1 VSKSLAEPVS
11 IAAPRHSAPAP
22 VALAEAP
29 PLESSSAI
37 RGIVFRLAWPS
48 IVENM
53 LQSIY
58 GLLLV
63 MMIGQLGSSAIAGV
77 GAANSLIQVAMAC
90 FFAVSMGTTV
100 LVAHAVGA
108 LNHEAA
114 SRAAKQSLVFGLI
127 LGLIISALGVLFA
140 PQAIAM
146 LGAQPEVVAQGSSF
160 LRAFSLGGIS
170 MVVTFIAG
178 SIMRGSGDARTPM
191 LVTLISLAISLA
203 IGYPLIFGKFGLPAL
218 GAVGAGVA
226 GALVR
231 SVGCLVLVGL
241 LFRAG
246 RPVSLRGWHD
256 WRPALAPFRRLV
268 NIGLPSMFESLFR
281 AGGMLHHRGVPRERC
296 AALFRA
302 GGMLLFSVIVFRL
315 GTATAAAQQIVQQI
329 ALFSM
334 MPGFGFSMAAMT
346 LVGQSLGAE
355 NPVRAERATWFST
368 RSCIF
373 WMGAMGLAF
382 FFGGP
387 QIMALFTADADIIA
401 QGAAALKIV
410 ALAQPGQAFGM
421 VLAGALRGAG
431 DTRYPMMSTGG
442 VMWLVR
448 LPVAWFCGI
457 FLGFGLVGVYSG
469 WLVDSLVLSGL
480 NWLRYRTGAWKQRRV
495 AVA

>member
-281 AGGMLHHRGVPRERC
+281 AGGML
-296 AALFRA
+296 
-302 GGMLLFSVIVFRL
+302 LFSVIVFRL

-355 NPVRAERATWFST
+355 NPVRAERAAWFST

-495 AVA
+495 RVA

>member
-1 VSKSLAEPVS
+1 VSSRGIVSPTPEEYRVSKSLAEPVS

-178 SIMRGSGDARTPM
+178 SIRRGSGDARTPM

-281 AGGMLHHRGVPRERC
+281 AGGML
-296 AALFRA
+296 
-302 GGMLLFSVIVFRL
+302 LFSVIVFRL

-355 NPVRAERATWFST
+355 NPVRAERAAWFST

-495 AVA
+495 RVA

>member
-1 VSKSLAEPVS
+1 VSSRGIVSPTPEEYRVSKSLAEPVS

-281 AGGMLHHRGVPRERC
+281 AGGML
-296 AALFRA
+296 
-302 GGMLLFSVIVFRL
+302 LFSVIVFRL

-355 NPVRAERATWFST
+355 NPVRAERAAWFST

>member
-1 VSKSLAEPVS
+1 MSKSLAEPVS

-178 SIMRGSGDARTPM
+178 SIMRGSGDAHTPM

-281 AGGMLHHRGVPRERC
+281 AGGML
-296 AALFRA
+296 
-302 GGMLLFSVIVFRL
+302 LFSVIVFRL

-355 NPVRAERATWFST
+355 NPVRAERAAWFST

>member
-11 IAAPRHSAPAP
+11 VAAPRHSAPAP

-114 SRAAKQSLVFGLI
+114 SRAAKQSLVFGLL

-281 AGGMLHHRGVPRERC
+281 AGGML
-296 AALFRA
+296 
-302 GGMLLFSVIVFRL
+302 LFSVIVFRL

-355 NPVRAERATWFST
+355 NPVRAERAAWFST

-495 AVA
+495 RVA

>member
-1 VSKSLAEPVS
+1 MSKSLAEPVS

-281 AGGMLHHRGVPRERC
+281 AGGML
-296 AALFRA
+296 
-302 GGMLLFSVIVFRL
+302 LFSVIVFRL

-355 NPVRAERATWFST
+355 NPVRAERAAWFST

-495 AVA
+495 RVA

>member
-11 IAAPRHSAPAP
+11 VAAPRHSAPAP

-114 SRAAKQSLVFGLI
+114 SRAAKQSLVFGLL

-178 SIMRGSGDARTPM
+178 SIMRGSGDARTPR

-281 AGGMLHHRGVPRERC
+281 AGGML
-296 AALFRA
+296 
-302 GGMLLFSVIVFRL
+302 LFSVIVFRL

-355 NPVRAERATWFST
+355 NPVRAERAAWFST

-495 AVA
+495 RVA

>member
-1 VSKSLAEPVS
+1 MSKSLAEPVS
-11 IAAPRHSAPAP
+11 VAAPRHSAPTP

-114 SRAAKQSLVFGLI
+114 SRAAKQSLVFGLL

-281 AGGMLHHRGVPRERC
+281 AGGML
-296 AALFRA
+296 
-302 GGMLLFSVIVFRL
+302 LFSVIVFRL

-355 NPVRAERATWFST
+355 NPVRAERAAWFST

-495 AVA
+495 RVA

>member
-1 VSKSLAEPVS
+1 MSKTLTEPVS
-11 IAAPRHSAPAP
+11 VAAPRRVSTAP
-22 VALAEAP
+22 VTIPESL
-29 PLESSSAI
+29 PLESSAAI

-48 IVENM
+48 IIENM

-127 LGLIISALGVLFA
+127 LGLIISALGVIFA

-146 LGAQPEVVAQGSSF
+146 LGAQPEVVEQGASF

-170 MVVTFIAG
+170 MVITFIAG

-191 LVTLISLAISLA
+191 VVTMISLAISLA
-203 IGYPLIFGKFGLPAL
+203 IGYPLIFGKLGLPAL
-218 GAVGAGVA
+218 GATGAGVA
-226 GALVR
+226 GAIVR

-241 LFRAG
+241 LFRVG

-268 NIGLPSMFESLFR
+268 NIGMPSMFES
-281 AGGMLHHRGVPRERC
+281 
-296 AALFRA
+296 LFRA

-355 NPVRAERATWFST
+355 NPVRAERASWFSA

-387 QIMALFTADADIIA
+387 QIMQLFTDDAGIIA

-410 ALAQPGQAFGM
+410 ALAQPGQALGM

-469 WLVDSLVLSGL
+469 WLVDSIVLSGL
-480 NWLRYRTGAWKQRRV
+480 NWLRYRTGAWKKRRV

>member
-1 VSKSLAEPVS
+1 MSKTLAEPVS
-11 IAAPRHSAPAP
+11 VAAPRRVTPAP
-22 VALAEAP
+22 SRPPTAP
-29 PLESSSAI
+29 PPESAAAI

-53 LQSIY
+53 LQGIY

-100 LVAHAVGA
+100 LVSHAVGA
-108 LNHEAA
+108 KNHGAA
-114 SRAAKQSLVFGLI
+114 SLAAKQSLIFGLI
-127 LGLIISALGVLFA
+127 LGLVISALGVVFA

-146 LGAQPEVVAQGSSF
+146 LGAQPEVVQQGSDF
-160 LRAFSLGGIS
+160 LRAFSFGGIS
-170 MVVTFIAG
+170 MVITFVAG

-203 IGYPLIFGKFGLPAL
+203 ISYPLIFGKLGLPAL
-218 GAVGAGVA
+218 GATGAGVA
-226 GALVR
+226 GTIVR

-246 RPVSLRGWHD
+246 RPVSLRGWGD

-268 NIGLPSMFESLFR
+268 DIGLPSMFES
-281 AGGMLHHRGVPRERC
+281 V
-296 AALFRA
+296 FRA

-315 GTATAAAQQIVQQI
+315 GTATAAAQQVVQQI

-334 MPGFGFSMAAMT
+334 MPGFGFSMAAT
-346 LVGQSLGAE
+346 ALVGQSLGAN
-355 NPVRAERATWFST
+355 NPVRAGRVSWFSA
-368 RSCIF
+368 RSCIV

-382 FFGGP
+382 FFLGP
-387 QIMALFTADADIIA
+387 QIMRLFTDDRAIIE
-401 QGAAALKIV
+401 QGAAALKVV
-410 ALAQPGQAFGM
+410 ALAQPGQALGM
-421 VLAGALRGAG
+421 VLAGTLRGAG
-431 DTRYPMMSTGG
+431 DTRYPMMTTGG

-457 FLGFGLVGVYSG
+457 FLGFGLVGIYFG
-469 WLVDSLVLSGL
+469 WLVDSLVLSLL
-480 NWLRYRTGAWKQRRV
+480 NWLRYRTGDWKKRRV

>member
-1 VSKSLAEPVS
+1 MRKSLATAVAPV
-11 IAAPRHSAPAP
+11 APRPFAAPAP
-22 VALAEAP
+22 VAPPAAPPEAP
-29 PLESSSAI
+29 QHESPSAI

-58 GLLLV
+58 GLVLV

-90 FFAVSMGTTV
+90 FFALSMGTTV
-100 LVAHAVGA
+100 LVSHAVGA
-108 LNHEAA
+108 KKHAAA
-114 SRAAKQSLVFGLI
+114 SLVAKQSLIFGLI
-127 LGLIISALGVLFA
+127 LGFVISALGVLFA

-146 LGAQPEVVAQGSSF
+146 LGAQPEVVAQGSGF
-160 LRAFSLGGIS
+160 LRAFALGGIG
-170 MVVTFIAG
+170 MVTTFVAG
-178 SIMRGSGDARTPM
+178 GVMRGSGDARTPM

-218 GAVGAGVA
+218 GAVGAGMA

-231 SVGCLVLVGL
+231 TIGCLILVAL

-246 RPVSLRGWHD
+246 RPVSLRGWGD
-256 WRPALAPFRRLV
+256 WRPSLAPFRRLV
-268 NIGLPSMFESLFR
+268 NIGLPSMFES
-281 AGGMLHHRGVPRERC
+281 
-296 AALFRA
+296 LFRA

-334 MPGFGFSMAAMT
+334 MPGFGFSMAAT
-346 LVGQSLGAE
+346 ALVGQSLGAS
-355 NPVRAERATWFST
+355 NPLRAERVAWFSA

-382 FFGGP
+382 FFLGP
-387 QIMALFTADADIIA
+387 QIMGLFTADAAIIA
-401 QGAAALKIV
+401 HGAAALKIV

-431 DTRYPMMSTGG
+431 DTRYPMMTTGG

-457 FLGFGLVGVYSG
+457 VLGFGLVGVYSG

>member
-1 VSKSLAEPVS
+1 MSKSLAEPVS
-11 IAAPRHSAPAP
+11 VAAPRHSAPAP

-114 SRAAKQSLVFGLI
+114 SRAAKQSLVFGLL

-281 AGGMLHHRGVPRERC
+281 AGGML
-296 AALFRA
+296 
-302 GGMLLFSVIVFRL
+302 LFSVIVFRL

-355 NPVRAERATWFST
+355 NPVRAERAAWFST

-495 AVA
+495 RVA